1 MNKEMKMNKKGNI
14 RAEVCTDAP
23 KRGLKTE
30 LVSLSYGHIYFIT
43 DFDKHQDKKSKIFSK
58 FR

>member
-1 MNKEMKMNKKGNI
+1 MNKKGNI